1 MLNGWMIFETE
12 LTFMDYSLGFA
23 SHQFWMEKLLVT
35 PTIPEK
41 LGEFVIAPGPPPYW
55 NVSPTS
61 SSLTQKTYLH
71 VITCKGF
78 ERPNAQS
85 KACRQVAIVPSS
97 IPANFAVLV
106 PAEQL
111 VQKKLLIFHK
121 WSYSEWLIDCLLDFA
136 CLLAGLLAW
145 LIVVRSKSWL
155 RLMFLISKQLTMG
168 SWGVV
173 PDTTAEAP
181 SFWSH
186 FLSTQSKSEKSTH
199 TIQLYIIS
207 VSIPYKPYTRQCFKQ
222 LLRF

>member
-1 MLNGWMIFETE
+1 MNDFWDGAHFYGLFLRLRIPSVLNGETVGYAHNSWE
-12 LTFMDYSLGFA
+12 TGWICDSTRP
-23 SHQFWMEKLLVT
+23 T
-35 PTIPEK
+35 PILKCQPNLIIPHSK
-41 LGEFVIAPGPPPYW
+41 NIPPCD
-55 NVSPTS
+55 
-61 SSLTQKTYLH
+61 
-71 VITCKGF
+71 ITCKGF

-155 RLMFLISKQLTMG
+155 RLMFLFSKQLTMG